1 MGIVALVTVSIQ
13 YIFFILLHLLKPII
27 GEQRVR
33 YGLSFLM
40 GTYLR
45 FVRFFISDFK
55 VILTGDVDMIE
66 KTKTSRCI
74 YIQNHQTE
82 LDWLFMCYFLQM
94 FGREDDFSAI
104 MKGSIAKVPA
114 FGPIVQDLNMCLL
127 DRNWTTD
134 QTHFKTFLERF
145 ETHPRPTCVF
155 LCPEGTTIV
164 QSSYERSQDYARR
177 TGRPVLEH
185 LLLPRSTGLAFIV
198 QQIRE
203 WEKTSC
209 ETVYLYDATMQFEG
223 YSGEISRDNYERSV
237 DVNFPDIDNCFFW
250 RVPVTCHLHI
260 NVYPLTKIVSEGAHD
275 LDTISKEVQQWL
287 DASWVEKEKQM
298 DYFIKHQTFNNDWN
312 INRKVENF
320 NFPHRLRDSVRWVL
334 VGITAISLEILL
346 MRGII
351 WTIRS
356 IKAALYHVCHKHN
369 IHEPTV

>member
-1 MGIVALVTVSIQ
+1 
-13 YIFFILLHLLKPII
+13 
-27 GEQRVR
+27 
-33 YGLSFLM
+33 
-40 GTYLR
+40 
-45 FVRFFISDFK
+45 
-55 VILTGDVDMIE
+55 
-66 KTKTSRCI
+66 
-74 YIQNHQTE
+74 
-82 LDWLFMCYFLQM
+82 
-94 FGREDDFSAI
+94 
-104 MKGSIAKVPA
+104 
-114 FGPIVQDLNMCLL
+114 
-127 DRNWTTD
+127 
-134 QTHFKTFLERF
+134 
-145 ETHPRPTCVF
+145 
-155 LCPEGTTIV
+155 
-164 QSSYERSQDYARR
+164 
-177 TGRPVLEH
+177 
-185 LLLPRSTGLAFIV
+185 
-198 QQIRE
+198 
-203 WEKTSC
+203 
-209 ETVYLYDATMQFEG
+209 MQFEG

-250 RVPVTCHLHI
+250 VVARCMNDMQRVPVTCHLHI

-312 INRKVENF
+312 INRVILCRRNDGQKVENF